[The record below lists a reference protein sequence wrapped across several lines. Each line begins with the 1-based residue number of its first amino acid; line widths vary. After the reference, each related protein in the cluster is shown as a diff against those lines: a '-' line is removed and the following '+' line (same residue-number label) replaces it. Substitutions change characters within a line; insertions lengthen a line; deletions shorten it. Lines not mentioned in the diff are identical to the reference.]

1 MRRFLIILVLAW
13 LPIQTSWA
21 ALSVYCGHETA
32 PVAKVHTGHHEHQH
46 QHVDVKADTDSASAD
61 VNGTHPDCA
70 VCHAAA
76 SITAQGA
83 AGWDGGASGAAPTPG
98 AINAPASPPGQPER
112 PKWLPA

>member
-32 PVAKVHTGHHEHQH
+32 VAAKAHTGHHEHQH
-46 QHVDVKADTDSASAD
+46 EDARADTGSAGAEAGGAHS
-61 VNGTHPDCA
+61 DCA

-76 SITAQGA
+76 SITAHGA

-98 AINAPASPPGQPER
+98 AINAPAPPPGQPER

>member
-32 PVAKVHTGHHEHQH
+32 VAAKAHTGHHEHQH
-46 QHVDVKADTDSASAD
+46 EDARADSGSAGAD
-61 VNGTHPDCA
+61 AGGAHSDCA

-83 AGWDGGASGAAPTPG
+83 AGWDGGANGAAPTPG
-98 AINAPASPPGQPER
+98 AINAPAPPPGQPER